1 VYWWFDPF
9 SQVTVPFAAI
19 LMNLNCTCAPAGSEA
34 FRGDDFLAEFVG
46 FRDRK
51 GMFSPART
59 AKAELFGLDSTAFF
73 GQLVSLEPCER
84 TVSALAMMRDT
95 PTLCGIVEIY
105 PIPPVDPTVSTEP
118 KTTGPV

>member
-46 FRDRK
+46 FRAQERNVQ
-51 GMFSPART
+51 SR
-59 AKAELFGLDSTAFF
+59 EDSE
-73 GQLVSLEPCER
+73 S
-84 TVSALAMMRDT
+84 
-95 PTLCGIVEIY
+95 
-105 PIPPVDPTVSTEP
+105 
-118 KTTGPV
+118 